1 MKPYNFNQHKHN
13 YATWTSARAVQRG
26 FTTTSRIKK
35 AIESSELRQY
45 SEGFLDYTLTEF
57 DAFHKICSYQII
69 KSFEEQGLGK
79 VAYGRVAKII
89 SIYLKTTVILCNQGN
104 CDRSKIIHP
113 PIDNILL
120 VNISKLKGLGSLKK
134 IRWTQLDENEYW
146 DLIAKLKSH
155 FLVIDWRLEEFWTP
169 ELNDE

>member
-1 MKPYNFNQHKHN
+1 MAPYNFNQHKHN

-35 AIESSELRQY
+35 AIESSRLRQY
-45 SEGFLDYTLTEF
+45 SEGLLDNSFIDF
-57 DAFHKICSYQII
+57 DTFHRICSNQII

-79 VAYGRVAKII
+79 VTYGRVAKII

-104 CDRSKIIHP
+104 CERSKIIHP

-120 VNISKLKGLGSLKK
+120 VNMSKLEGLSSLKK

-155 FLVIDWRLEEFWTP
+155 FKVVDWTLEEFWTP
-169 ELNDE
+169 ELSD